1 MSTHLD
7 FQRNHRRGLRR
18 SDAPWLAVAVL
29 VTVLGVVALGAFV
42 FGLGGAVMQTA
53 ATTPAPIAD
62 TTSRSQ

>member
-7 FQRNHRRGLRR
+7 FQRNYRRGLRR
-18 SDAPWLAVAVL
+18 GDAPWLAVAVL
-29 VTVLGVVALGAFV
+29 ATVLGVVALGAFV

-53 ATTPAPIAD
+53 ATTPAPITD